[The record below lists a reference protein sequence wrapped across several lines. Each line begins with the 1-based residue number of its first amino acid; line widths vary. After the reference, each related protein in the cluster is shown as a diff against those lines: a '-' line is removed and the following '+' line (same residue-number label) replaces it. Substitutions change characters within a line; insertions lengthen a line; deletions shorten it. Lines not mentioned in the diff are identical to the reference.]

1 MSELLKM
8 LLQRLLGRAVA
19 YLCPGIDDEDPA
31 IDDPVDEG
39 ADEGADET
47 DEDPAPAGDDPT
59 DDDPEPAPRT
69 MTRGQKAIVELRE
82 RAKNAEKMAKEAKDE
97 LDAQR
102 AQRNQRPDP
111 TFAEEEAKLR
121 DANTSDLE
129 KWQINSNRAL
139 RQSQAQSQA
148 ALARAEDLSDK
159 ASYTQKSIKNPIYE
173 KYHDRV
179 EEKLAKIRAQGGNI
193 DREFL
198 LHKMIGEDVTAGK
211 FTAKSAASTGTKTI
225 ARGKSPG
232 ARSDTPARGRMSD
245 REKRAA
251 RLQDTQI

>member
-1 MSELLKM
+1 MSDLLKC
-8 LLQRLLGRAVA
+8 LLQRLFGRAVA
-19 YLCPGIDDEDPA
+19 YLCPA
-31 IDDPVDEG
+31 IDDPEG
-39 ADEGADET
+39 ASDEPEEEPDLEADPE
-47 DEDPAPAGDDPT
+47 EEAPEEVAEGDPEPEE
-59 DDDPEPAPRT
+59 EPAPRQ
-69 MTRGQKAIVELRE
+69 MTRGQRAIVELRE

-102 AQRNQRPDP
+102 AQRNRQPDP

-129 KWQINSNRAL
+129 KWQIQSNRAL
-139 RQSQAQSQA
+139 RQSQAQSQQ

-159 ASYTQKSIKNPIYE
+159 AAYTQKSIKNPIYE
-173 KYHDRV
+173 KYADRV
-179 EEKLAKIRAQGGNI
+179 EDKLTKARAAGINTS
-193 DREFL
+193 REVIL
-198 LHKMIGEDVTAGK
+198 QLMIGEDVVAGK

-251 RLQDTQI
+251 RLQDTII